1 MDRTRMTR
9 PPTTPGEIL
18 RDEYLTPLEMSQR
31 ELADHIDQDV
41 KVLAAEPERWEIVAQ
56 LAEDLAARR
65 ARGVDRRD
73 EPGARTLATRRG
85 AR

>member
-1 MDRTRMTR
+1 MTR